1 MFVSGDF
8 PVCLPSAEVQQRC
21 DLIPHGFLCE
31 WTASRRED
39 NGAQLGERLHRVPA
53 TDPPDAA
60 GGSSAAAERQV
71 ALPVVGG
78 HVDVD
83 HAAAHVLRVAEPS
96 AQILGEYR

>member
-8 PVCLPSAEVQQRC
+8 PICLPSAEVHPHC
-21 DLIPHGFLCE
+21 DLIPRGFCE

-39 NGAQLGERLHRVPA
+39 NATQLGERLHRVPA
-53 TDPPDAA
+53 PDPPDAA

-78 HVDVD
+78 HIDVD

-96 AQILGEYR
+96 AQVLGEYR